1 MSDTTAIE
9 EQERFAF
16 GDNWQRF
23 LSVLDDD
30 RIAEAERSLRE
41 MLEVDD
47 LRGRSFLDVGSG
59 SGLFSLAAA
68 RLGAAP
74 IHSFDFD
81 PASVACTTELKRRF
95 MPEHASWTVER
106 ASVVD
111 AGYTASLGAWD
122 VV

>member
-23 LSVLDDD
+23 LSVLDED
-30 RIAEAERSLRE
+30 RIAEAKRSLRE
-41 MLEVDD
+41 MLDVDD
-47 LRGRSFLDVGSG
+47 LRGCSFLDVGSG

-81 PASVACTTELKRRF
+81 PASVACTRELRRRYL
-95 MPEHASWTVER
+95 PEDPAWT
-106 ASVVD
+106 
-111 AGYTASLGAWD
+111 
-122 VV
+122 